1 MKSQAAISS
10 SSPSTSSH
18 PSGAEALGT
27 GAVSIPELMAKIR
40 SEILTE
46 SKTKQDKRPQ
56 FLPQQPKDTAARK
69 AGELLYSEELRYLN
83 MNYMFGPGL
92 NLDAVQ
98 SHRRGFLGKLIVKGK
113 RKLLN
118 VMWNLLRDYFAA
130 EREYQAN
137 LVRYLNDVAKYV
149 DARDAGNFWDLIKKL
164 DVDITRALD
173 RVERVA
179 DEQMAAL
186 RSSERRLHDELHQTA
201 NELLKEITALQS
213 ATFSSNDRLA
223 TVESVAKGAE
233 SILARISEN
242 RSAMSIQN
250 PEDSASEDY
259 TSALP
264 DYSYLLL
271 ENRYRGSEEAIK
283 ERQAW
288 YPSQFIGNA
297 IDGKVLEIGPGRGE
311 LLELFREQGVMAF
324 GVDLDAAMVESC
336 QSKGLEAYCGDAL
349 HNLRGLPDRSLAGVI
364 ALQVV
369 EHLTRGQLHELFSLV
384 ASKVKS
390 GGIVIFET
398 INPRSLLALS
408 SNYFRDPTHVWPLHP
423 DTLEYS
429 MSLAGLK
436 TKEIK
441 FLAPVP
447 DSAKLAPLAKHD
459 FMTPGQ
465 LSLVNGMNQTIG
477 QLNEL
482 LYGYQDYCVIAEVR

>member
-1 MKSQAAISS
+1 MTMKDNAAKAKSAEFEEV
-10 SSPSTSSH
+10 SPCTLES
-18 PSGAEALGT
+18 
-27 GAVSIPELMAKIR
+27 AVSIPELMARIR
-40 SEILTE
+40 SDIMADGAVRI
-46 SKTKQDKRPQ
+46 DKRPQ
-56 FLPQQPKDTAARK
+56 FSPQKPSDTAARK

-98 SHRRGFLGKLIVKGK
+98 SHRGWFIGKIIVKAK

-186 RSSERRLHDELHQTA
+186 RSSERRLHDELNKTA
-201 NELLKEITALQS
+201 SQLLSEITALQS
-213 ATFSSNDRLA
+213 MANTNGERLA
-223 TVESVAKGAE
+223 TTESVAKGLEA
-233 SILARISEN
+233 IVARISQN
-242 RSAMSIQN
+242 KSAMSIQGGSDIA
-250 PEDSASEDY
+250 P
-259 TSALP
+259 TSCSSTTLP

-283 ERQAW
+283 ERQSW
-288 YPSQFIGNA
+288 YPSVFAGSSLEH
-297 IDGKVLEIGPGRGE
+297 KVLEIGPGRGE
-311 LLELFREQGVMAF
+311 LLELFREQGVQAF
-324 GVDLDAAMVESC
+324 GVDIDAAMVEC
-336 QSKGLEAYCGDAL
+336 CREKGLESYHGDAL
-349 HNLRGLPDRSLAGVI
+349 ANLRGLPDKSLHGVI

-384 ASKVKS
+384 SAKVRS
-390 GGIVIFET
+390 GGTVVFET

-429 MSLAGLK
+429 MSLSGLK

-447 DSAKLAPLAKHD
+447 DTARLAPLPRHD

-465 LSLVNGMNQTIG
+465 QSLVEGMNKTIG
-477 QLNEL
+477 QLNEF
-482 LYGYQDYCVIAEVR
+482 LYGYQDYCIIATVQ